1 MGQPSSWNASRTG
14 TKGVGFPLSY
24 TTCQYFGGRRGQVI
38 ALVAQ
43 VVVAAVQ
50 CQAALVD
57 AVHAD
62 ILTSHAAQAATVEHR
77 ASGITVLQAAD
88 LCVDFAKS
96 RTFSARRRTGRTGV
110 RPVCLSTHPA
120 TGERQSS
127 EPEVPETSWV
137 QVIFCVDFAKSRTF
151 SARRRTGRTGVRPVC
166 LSTHPATGE
175 RQSSEPEVPETSWVR
190 SAA

>member
-1 MGQPSSWNASRTG
+1 MQA
-14 TKGVGFPLSY
+14 L
-24 TTCQYFGGRRGQVI
+24 GQVI

-88 LCVDFAKS
+88 PATVRAAWIRQSRSSAFRVLASMGQPSSWNAS
-96 RTFSARRRTGRTGV
+96 RTGTKGVGFPLSYTTCQYFGGRRITPPALSADTPKPGG
-110 RPVCLSTHPA
+110 
-120 TGERQSS
+120 G
-127 EPEVPETSWV
+127 
-137 QVIFCVDFAKSRTF
+137 
-151 SARRRTGRTGVRPVC
+151 
-166 LSTHPATGE
+166 
-175 RQSSEPEVPETSWVR
+175 
-190 SAA
+190 